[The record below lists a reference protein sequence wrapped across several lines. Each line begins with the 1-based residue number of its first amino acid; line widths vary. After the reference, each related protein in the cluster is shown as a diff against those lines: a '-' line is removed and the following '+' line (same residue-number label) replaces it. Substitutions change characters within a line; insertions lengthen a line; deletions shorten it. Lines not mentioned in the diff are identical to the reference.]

1 MSQVLLVED
10 NEADAFVVCQCFE
23 ELDASIELTVVSDG
37 VKALDVLLGRGE
49 VDRCR
54 PDLVLLDLNLPG
66 RHGKDVLRDLRSDA
80 QTRGLPIV
88 IFSSSERRAD
98 VDACYDL
105 SANAYITKSM
115 SLEATRSSLNAV
127 RQFWLA
133 TAILPTS
140 S

>member
-10 NEADAFVVCQCFE
+10 NEADAFVVRQCFE
-23 ELDASIELTVVSDG
+23 ELDATIELTVVSDG
-37 VKALDVLLGRGE
+37 ARALDVLLERGE
-49 VDRCR
+49 ARRCR

-80 QTRGLPIV
+80 QTRGLPVV
-88 IFSSSERRAD
+88 IFSSSECRAD

-105 SANAYITKSM
+105 AANAYMTKSM
-115 SLEATRSSLNAV
+115 SFEATRSSLDAV

-140 S
+140 T